1 MPVRALH
8 AGHTA
13 GANGEFLGTMRTLRK
28 KDIELLATDI
38 AGDPSVTDRELFHIK
53 NNLDRF
59 IFKCEI
65 DTRPIP
71 IDYIKIRRVIVESI
85 RKRRIFDD
93 RYL

>member
-1 MPVRALH
+1 M
-8 AGHTA
+8 
-13 GANGEFLGTMRTLRK
+13 RK